1 MSSTQDNIGKKEIK
15 LIPDLTDDILYVKD
29 DDLRLST
36 TSWASEIETE
46 MGNSFSN
53 EKLTG
58 SSTISS
64 WNEKSQN
71 NTDFS
76 DLKKI
81 DIDSVDDLFLLETQS
96 TVVSDVRKE
105 IKKYNDEK
113 LVSQEN
119 IDNVVK
125 KLGWLQTVSKKF
137 SDKLNLTITLH
148 NSRTKSVPRSSYKF
162 CDNGYDCEYNYNHK
176 KHDGCCAQHF
186 VHNFVYADLAAL
198 ISYLNTVDAKE
209 VKLNEVIKC
218 INTISYV
225 IGHMK
230 DELKNLSCYYPE
242 KYLDLH
248 RERNP
253 RIRKKNRKKKKP
265 INITVN

>member
-1 MSSTQDNIGKKEIK
+1 MSSTQDTKGKKEIK
-15 LIPDLTDDILYVKD
+15 MIPDLTDDILYVKD

-46 MGNSFSN
+46 MGNSFHN
-53 EKLTG
+53 EKLSG
-58 SSTISS
+58 SSTTST
-64 WNEKSQN
+64 WNEKN
-71 NTDFS
+71 DKVADFS

-81 DIDSVDDLFLLETQS
+81 DIDAVDDLFLLETQS
-96 TVVSDVRKE
+96 IVVSNVRKE
-105 IKKYNDEK
+105 IKKYNDGK
-113 LVSQEN
+113 CVTQAN
-119 IDNVVK
+119 IDDIAK
-125 KLGWLQTVSKKF
+125 KLSWLQTVSKKF
-137 SDKLNLTITLH
+137 SDKLKLTITLH
-148 NSRTKSVPRSSYKF
+148 NSKTKSVPRSSYKF

-198 ISYLNTVDAKE
+198 VSYLNAVDVKE
-209 VKLNEVIKC
+209 VKLNEVVKC

-248 RERNP
+248 KERNP
-253 RIRKKNRKKKKP
+253 KLKKKTKKKKKP
-265 INITVN
+265 VNITVN